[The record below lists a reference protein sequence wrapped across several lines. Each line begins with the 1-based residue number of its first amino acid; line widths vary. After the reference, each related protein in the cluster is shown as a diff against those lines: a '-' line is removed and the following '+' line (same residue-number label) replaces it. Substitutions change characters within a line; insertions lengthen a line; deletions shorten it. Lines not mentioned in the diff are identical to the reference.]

1 MNNKPEDF
9 PMYSVVKI
17 AWCAKITL
25 LMKKFSRSINQIP
38 EDFQYF
44 QEQFQIPRD
53 FQEFQEF

>member
-1 MNNKPEDF
+1 
-9 PMYSVVKI
+9 
-17 AWCAKITL
+17 
-25 LMKKFSRSINQIP
+25 MKKFSRSINQIP